1 MPRDGAGTYTRTHA
15 DYVYGEVIDQVA
27 VNAELNDIATAL
39 TGSLTGKFWWGG
51 TAGGTADART
61 IAPSPSIST
70 YAAGQEW
77 AFINGAAANA
87 TATPTL
93 AISGLAPRTGKRADG
108 SALVPGDWPANAL
121 IRVIDDG
128 TNLRLAE
135 RVGGSFAGSIIQA
148 EGAAVASAATT
159 DIWANDGDTVHITGT
174 TTITSFGTAVQAGQW
189 KKVIFDGVLTLT
201 HGANLSLPGSA
212 NITTAADDMAFVY
225 ADTATQFDVLYFKKN
240 GEATRSFSRST
251 VASAAT
257 TANIWDAGGQ
267 IDWTGTVTCTDFPAA
282 PQAGAERILICA
294 GAASFTAGATMAIAG
309 YAAGKTLTCAQND
322 IILVRALTTTT
333 FHLTHYRYLLP
344 PQTINQGSLAAGGT
358 ADAMTL
364 TTVDGQAPANGN
376 IYMFRTPGTN
386 TVSNP
391 TLNINGAGATVM
403 KKNGGAALV
412 TNQWTSGAII
422 QVMWYGGEP
431 NVIVI

>member
-1 MPRDGAGTYTRTHA
+1 MARDGAGTYTRTHA
-15 DYVYGEVIDQVA
+15 DYIYGEVIDQVA

-61 IAPSPSIST
+61 ITPSPSISA

-77 AFINGAAANA
+77 VFINGGAANA

-121 IRVIDDG
+121 IRLIDDG

-135 RVGGSFAGSIIQA
+135 RMGGSFTGSIIQA

-189 KKVIFDGVLTLT
+189 KKVIFDGALTLT

-225 ADTATQFDVLYFKKN
+225 ADTTTQFDVVYFKKS
-240 GEATRSFSRST
+240 GLPT
-251 VASAAT
+251 VAAVDTNGLVLLQTVTASASATADITAFSATYDDYIIIAEGIRPATDGQSLLCRLRFSGGFISTSTYYYHTNASVVSAAT
-257 TANIWDAGGQ
+257 YAGVAAAAAAAIVILDSGLDNANAASTAGFVMHVNNVNSTSLAKAVH
-267 IDWTGTVTCTDFPAA
+267 WTGYGLD
-282 PQAGAERILICA
+282 L
-294 GAASFTAGATMAIAG
+294 AS
-309 YAAGKTLTCAQND
+309 
-322 IILVRALTTTT
+322 
-333 FHLTHYRYLLP
+333 
-344 PQTINQGSLAAGGT
+344 
-358 ADAMTL
+358 
-364 TTVDGQAPANGN
+364 N
-376 IYMFRTPGTN
+376 IYKTSFGFGFESS
-386 TVSNP
+386 TVGNAI
-391 TLNINGAGATVM
+391 TGIQFLHGAGNMTV
-403 KKNGGAALV
+403 GTFRL
-412 TNQWTSGAII
+412 
-422 QVMWYGGEP
+422 YGV
-431 NVIVI
+431 NKT